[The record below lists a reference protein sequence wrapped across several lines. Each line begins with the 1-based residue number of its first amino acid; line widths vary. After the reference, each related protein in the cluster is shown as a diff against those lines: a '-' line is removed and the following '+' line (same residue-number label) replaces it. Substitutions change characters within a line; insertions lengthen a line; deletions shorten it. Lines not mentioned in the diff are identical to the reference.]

1 MALEVIKLVF
11 TNKLNL
17 RNIIE
22 SNKKNL
28 QFFIFENIVY
38 YIKIFLKSLDSSEN
52 EAYTLTLKYDIYV
65 SDLEKNKNKITK
77 KIK

>member
-1 MALEVIKLVF
+1 ML
-11 TNKLNL
+11 
-17 RNIIE
+17 IE

-65 SDLEKNKNKITK
+65 LDLEKKLKLPK
-77 KIK
+77 KLK